1 MLADVNSTTEGLT
14 AMRHPYHGGN
24 GIKMKSTKNPHVQDL
39 ATLPAL
45 KVFQVQSQND
55 FQLYELGT
63 MALLKRFQSVLLDDF
78 TAGDVQHL
86 VDNTRGYCPW
96 LWLLVSADPEPSA
109 RVYGLI
115 ALSDIIPGRHAFVH
129 GVSHPE
135 IRKHPAI
142 HQLAREV
149 LSIAFNDLKVHKVK
163 AEIEADNIGAKGFC
177 RRMGFTR
184 EAHFRQDNKL
194 GGQWH
199 DVLVYSLLAKQFNP
213 PIKAQCH

>member
-1 MLADVNSTTEGLT
+1 
-14 AMRHPYHGGN
+14 
-24 GIKMKSTKNPHVQDL
+24 MKSIQSHHIKNLDTWPG
-39 ATLPAL
+39 L
-45 KVFQVQSQND
+45 KVFRVQSQND
-55 FQLYELGT
+55 FQLYELGI

-78 TAGDVQHL
+78 TAGGVQHL

-149 LSIAFNDLKVHKVK
+149 LSVAFHDLKVHKVK
-163 AEIEADNIGAKGFC
+163 AEIEADNLGAKGFC
-177 RRMGFTR
+177 RRMGFTC
-184 EAHFRQDNKL
+184 EAQFRQDNKL
-194 GGQWH
+194 GGQWR
-199 DVLVYSLLAKQFNP
+199 DVLIYSLLAEQFNP
-213 PIKAQCH
+213 PTEDQYH